1 MSFDGKKGMF
11 HDPAIASALI
21 ELAQQVT
28 GFGSLIVAVG
38 PSLFREVFSLH
49 HFKST

>member
-28 GFGSLIVAVG
+28 GSSMVG
-38 PSLFREVFSLH
+38 PSLFSEKIKVFSLMNE
-49 HFKST
+49 TVP